1 MKQRRF
7 SVSMNTPTYLRMRRI
22 AEHRGCSMSR
32 LLQDLID
39 KTTNDLIDE
48 LELQPFEGLD
58 GTEVGDSE
66 PEVGDSEPEV
76 GDSEPEVGDS
86 EPEVGDSEPRT
97 NAPVPEADGAE
108 PSADGPASRNI
119 ESDAA
124 TNGSEPQLRVRRDR
138 PNLVP
143 AYQIRGELVVKPALE
158 PKPTEDPHGGG
169 TQLW

>member
-22 AEHRGCSMSR
+22 AEHRGCSMSG

-39 KTTNDLIDE
+39 KTTNDIIDE

-58 GTEVGDSE
+58 GT
-66 PEVGDSEPEV
+66 EV